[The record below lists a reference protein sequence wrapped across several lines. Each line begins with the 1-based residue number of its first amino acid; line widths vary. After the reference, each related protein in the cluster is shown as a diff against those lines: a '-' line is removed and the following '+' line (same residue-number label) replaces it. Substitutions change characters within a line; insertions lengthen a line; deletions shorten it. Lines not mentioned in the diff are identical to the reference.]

1 MYNIPM
7 RIFFGG
13 PLTDLKNK
21 EETKHF
27 YVHMAEVAKNN
38 GVLSFWAFL
47 NGTDPIKNPDVPSA
61 IVYETDL
68 SELERSDVMITY
80 IGEPTTGTGQE
91 MEYARTHGIPVY
103 LLYEAGK
110 KITRMLL
117 GSPIV
122 KGEITFSTE
131 EEALLK
137 LDELIKGLKS
147 RYDEKGTLRED
158 PQFFEFE
165 KDKEK

>member
-1 MYNIPM
+1 M

-13 PLTDLKNK
+13 PLTDLKDK
-21 EETKHF
+21 EGTKRF
-27 YVHMAEVAKNN
+27 YTQMAERAKEN
-38 GVLSFWAFL
+38 GVDSFWAFL
-47 NGTDPIKNPDVPSA
+47 NGTDPVKNPDVPSA

-91 MEYARTHGIPVY
+91 MEYARRHGIPVY

-122 KGEITFSTE
+122 KGEITFSSHE
-131 EEALLK
+131 DALCK
-137 LDELIKGLKS
+137 LDELIKGLKI
-147 RYDEKGTLRED
+147 RFEEKGTLREE
-158 PQFFEFE
+158 PQMFEFE
-165 KDKEK
+165 KDTKD